1 MMLLVNNIDTG
12 YGKKQVLSNISFAL
26 EAKQITTIVGS
37 NGSGKST
44 LLRAI
49 YGLNPIWNDGTI
61 HFKEQNISQTPTQY
75 LLQQGLVFIPQ
86 KGNTFESMSVLENL
100 ETAGFI
106 YKKSLLKDKIN
117 RVLDTLPAIKNHLN
131 KPINQLSGGQ
141 KQQVALAMGLLH
153 EPKLI
158 LFDEPS
164 VGLDIKRF
172 REILEIIQTLNQS
185 GVGFLLV
192 EHRIKEITQI
202 TQRFLGLKLGKLELD
217 KTVGRNFDENNELNT
232 LFL

>member
-1 MMLLVNNIDTG
+1 MLSVNNIDTG
-12 YGKKQVLSNISFAL
+12 YGKKQVLFNLSFTL
-26 EAKQITTIVGS
+26 DTKEITTIVGS

-61 HFKEQNISQTPTQY
+61 HFNDQNISQTPTQN
-75 LLQQGLVFIPQ
+75 LLKQGLVFIPQ

-100 ETAGFI
+100 QTAGFI
-106 YKKSLLKDKIN
+106 YEKSSLNDKIATT
-117 RVLDTLPAIKNHLN
+117 LDIVPEIKQML
-131 KPINQLSGGQ
+131 KKRASDLSGGQ
-141 KQQVALAMGLLH
+141 KQQLALAMGLIH
-153 EPKLI
+153 QPKLI

-172 REILEIIQTLNQS
+172 RQILEIIQTLNQN

-192 EHRIKEITQI
+192 EHRIREISQI

-217 KTVGRNFDENNELNT
+217 KTVGKNFNENEELKA

>member
-1 MMLLVNNIDTG
+1 MLKVNDISTG
-12 YGKKQVLSNISFAL
+12 YGKKQVLSNISFEL
-26 EAKQITTIVGS
+26 EAGKITTVVGS

-61 HFKEQNISQTPTQY
+61 YFNNQSISQTPTQD
-75 LLQQGLVFIPQ
+75 LLKQGMVFIPQ
-86 KGNTFESMSVLENL
+86 KGNIFDSMSVLENL
-100 ETAGFI
+100 QTAGFI
-106 YKKSLLKDKIN
+106 YQKPLLKDKISN
-117 RVLDTLPAIKNHLN
+117 VLDTLPTIKNHLN
-131 KPINQLSGGQ
+131 KPIDELSGGQ
-141 KQQVALAMGLLH
+141 KQQVALAMGLIH

-172 REILEIIQTLNQS
+172 RQILEIIQTLNQS

-217 KTVGRNFDENNELNT
+217 KIVSKDFDANQELKA